1 MSAFDYQGYEHL
13 SGVLPMEQVNR
24 LRDALAET
32 PLEQKAGEK
41 SADKVFPIVQELVS
55 DPNLMRIAES
65 YLTGI
70 VSIVQVKLFESTPAK
85 AWHQERNVVLNQKVD
100 IADWGP
106 WHEEDGVHYVQPPIE
121 VLDNMVTLRL
131 QLDAA
136 NEESGYLR
144 IIPRSH
150 NTGLMSEEEIAAYAE
165 SHESIDCFTEAGDVL
180 AIRPH
185 VLHKTCEGSSGSSR
199 RVLQI
204 EYCGYKLPAGLEWA

>member
-13 SGVLPMEQVNR
+13 SGVLPMDQVNR

-32 PLEQKAGEK
+32 PQEQKAGER

-55 DPNLMRIAES
+55 DPNLMRIAEG
-65 YLTGI
+65 YLTGNI
-70 VSIVQVKLFESTPAK
+70 SIVQVKLFESTPAK
-85 AWHQERNVVLNQKVD
+85 AWHQERNVVLNRKVD
-100 IADWGP
+100 VADWGP
-106 WHEEDGVHYVQPPIE
+106 WHEQCGVQYVQPPIE

-136 NEESGYLR
+136 NEKSGYLR

-150 NTGLMSEEEIAAYAE
+150 NTGLMSDEEIKAYAA
-165 SHESIDCFTEAGDVL
+165 SHESIDCFTEAGDVF
-180 AIRPH
+180 AMRPH
-185 VLHKTCEGSSGSSR
+185 VLQKTCEGSDGSAR

-204 EYCGYKLPAGLEWA
+204 EYCGYKLPAELEWA

>member
-13 SGVLPMEQVNR
+13 EAVLPMEQVTR

-41 SADKVFPIVQELVS
+41 SADKIFPIVQELVS

-65 YLTGI
+65 YLSGI

-85 AWHQERNVVLNQKVD
+85 AWHQERCVVVNQKVD

-106 WHEEDGVHYVQPPIE
+106 WHEQDGVCTVQPPIE

-136 NEESGYLR
+136 NEESGYLQ
-144 IIPRSH
+144 IIPRSQ
-150 NTGLMSEEEIAAYAE
+150 NKGAMTDAEITEYAE
-165 SHESIDCFTEAGDVL
+165 NREVIDCFTEAGDVL

-185 VLHKTCEGSSGSSR
+185 LLHKTCAGNSGKSR

-204 EYCGYKLPAGLEWA
+204 EYCGYKLPEGLQWA